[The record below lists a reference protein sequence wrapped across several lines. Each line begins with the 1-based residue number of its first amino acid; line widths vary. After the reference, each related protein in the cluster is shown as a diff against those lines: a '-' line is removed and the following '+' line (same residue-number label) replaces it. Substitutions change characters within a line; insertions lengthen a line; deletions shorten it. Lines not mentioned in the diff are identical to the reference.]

1 MSYIPIYSKLNELDE
16 RLKKVEGTHSLST
29 NVIETPPAV
38 PSAQTV
44 YDNTTE
50 LYNFKATVGTELFTI
65 KTDIANITKE
75 LLNSSAIQLL
85 SDTTTNEEIV
95 PHAPKEELVPL
106 ATKEDLAV
114 LATKEELVTL
124 ATKIA
129 AKEELVTLA
138 TKEELVTLATKLA
151 TKEDLV
157 TLATK
162 EELVTLATK
171 EELVPLATKEE
182 LVPLATKEELVP
194 LATKEEL
201 VPLATKEEL
210 VPLKDLLE
218 KFDNIINVIAQ
229 LNLKLNNVCEKV
241 SLLES
246 SSVTESS

>member
-16 RLKKVEGTHSLST
+16 RLKKVEGSHSLST

-85 SDTTTNEEIV
+85 SDTTTNEELV
-95 PHAPKEELVPL
+95 PPAPKEELVPL
-106 ATKEDLAV
+106 ATKEELTV
-114 LATKEELVTL
+114 LATKDELTVL
-124 ATKIA
+124 ATKD
-129 AKEELVTLA
+129 ELTVLA
-138 TKEELVTLATKLA
+138 TKDELVP
-151 TKEDLV
+151 
-157 TLATK
+157 
-162 EELVTLATK
+162 LATK

>member
-16 RLKKVEGTHSLST
+16 RLKKIEGSHSLST

-85 SDTTTNEEIV
+85 SDTTTNEELV
-95 PHAPKEELVPL
+95 PPAPKEELVPL
-106 ATKEDLAV
+106 ATKEELAV
-114 LATKEELVTL
+114 LATKEELVPL
-124 ATKIA
+124 ATK
-129 AKEELVTLA
+129 
-138 TKEELVTLATKLA
+138 
-151 TKEDLV
+151 D
-157 TLATK
+157 
-162 EELVTLATK
+162 
-171 EELVPLATKEE
+171 ELVPLATKEE
-182 LVPLATKEELVP
+182 LVPLATKEELAVLATKEELVP
-194 LATKEEL
+194 LATKEELVVLATKEELVPLATKEELTVLATKEEL

>member
-85 SDTTTNEEIV
+85 SDTTTNEELV
-95 PHAPKEELVPL
+95 PLATKEELVPL
-106 ATKEDLAV
+106 ATKEELAV
-114 LATKEELVTL
+114 LATKEELVPL
-124 ATKIA
+124 ATK
-129 AKEELVTLA
+129 EELAVLA
-138 TKEELVTLATKLA
+138 TKEELVP
-151 TKEDLV
+151 
-157 TLATK
+157 
-162 EELVTLATK
+162 LATK

-246 SSVTESS
+246 SPVTESS

>member
-1 MSYIPIYSKLNELDE
+1 MALFRFSPCL
-16 RLKKVEGTHSLST
+16 
-29 NVIETPPAV
+29 
-38 PSAQTV
+38 
-44 YDNTTE
+44 
-50 LYNFKATVGTELFTI
+50 LY
-65 KTDIANITKE
+65 
-75 LLNSSAIQLL
+75 AIQLL
-85 SDTTTNEEIV
+85 SDTTTHEELV
-95 PHAPKEELVPL
+95 PPAPKEELVP
-106 ATKEDLAV
+106 
-114 LATKEELVTL
+114 
-124 ATKIA
+124 
-129 AKEELVTLA
+129 
-138 TKEELVTLATKLA
+138 LA

-171 EELVPLATKEE
+171 EELVVLATKED
-182 LVPLATKEELVP
+182 LAV

>member
-16 RLKKVEGTHSLST
+16 RLKKVEGSHSLST

-85 SDTTTNEEIV
+85 SDTTTNEE
-95 PHAPKEELVPL
+95 LVPP
-106 ATKEDLAV
+106 AP
-114 LATKEELVTL
+114 
-124 ATKIA
+124 
-129 AKEELVTLA
+129 
-138 TKEELVTLATKLA
+138 
-151 TKEDLV
+151 
-157 TLATK
+157 
-162 EELVTLATK
+162 K

>member
-16 RLKKVEGTHSLST
+16 RLKKVEGSHSLST

-85 SDTTTNEEIV
+85 SDTTTNEELV
-95 PHAPKEELVPL
+95 PPAPKEELVPLATKEELAVLATKEELAVLATKEELVPLATKEDLVPLATKEELAVLATKEELAVL

-114 LATKEELVTL
+114 LATKEELAV
-124 ATKIA
+124 
-129 AKEELVTLA
+129 
-138 TKEELVTLATKLA
+138 
-151 TKEDLV
+151 
-157 TLATK
+157 
-162 EELVTLATK
+162 LATK

-182 LVPLATKEELVP
+182 LSV
-194 LATKEEL
+194 
-201 VPLATKEEL
+201 LATKEEL